1 MIGGSS
7 DLLFDQERKTETETG
22 SATVFWVVLLAGLVA
37 LTAAIAFAINVST
50 VRTKTQATAD
60 LAALAAANRTL
71 EVAWDAADS
80 VTAETTERA
89 CAAANQV
96 VEAQSHSAA
105 ISECWT
111 DGADVYVKVASQ
123 ANVGPFTV
131 TVNAKARAGWDIG

>member
-1 MIGGSS
+1 MIGGSP

-22 SATVFWVVLLAGLVA
+22 SATIFWVALLAGFVA
-37 LTAAIAFAINVST
+37 LTVAIAFAINVST

-71 EVAWDAADS
+71 EVAWEATDS
-80 VTAETTERA
+80 VSAETTERS
-89 CAAANQV
+89 CVTANQV
-96 VEAQSHSAA
+96 VEAQSYPVT
-105 ISECWT
+105 INECWI

-123 ANVGPFTV
+123 ASVGPFTV